1 MAEKPLA
8 LLGEGGVGPLAQLLA
23 EAAGSARMCASEG
36 RTRVASDIVRCA
48 KCGTTKSKSGCPE
61 SWPEHVDM
69 APVTEPRTPPREF
82 EAKLAAALPMV
93 VTLGGLG
100 CADGMRPAGALL
112 PAGIEAK
119 LLSPTR
125 GGGGDDDEDEDEEG
139 APRRKAKAKP
149 AAKKVSPLL
158 LTTCPRARA
167 ARV

>member
-69 APVTEPRTPPREF
+69 ATVTEPRTPPREF

-119 LLSPTR
+119 LLSR
-125 GGGGDDDEDEDEEG
+125 EETQ
-139 APRRKAKAKP
+139 RFE
-149 AAKKVSPLL
+149 
-158 LTTCPRARA
+158 RACVTA
-167 ARV
+167 ARSAEQASCRGLKYGRALCC

>member
-1 MAEKPLA
+1 
-8 LLGEGGVGPLAQLLA
+8 
-23 EAAGSARMCASEG
+23 
-36 RTRVASDIVRCA
+36 
-48 KCGTTKSKSGCPE
+48 
-61 SWPEHVDM
+61 M

-125 GGGGDDDEDEDEEG
+125 GGGGDEDEDEDEEG

-158 LTTCPRARA
+158 LTTCPRRVCDASPSPSHRSGRWTGCSAR
-167 ARV
+167 RRRRSRRPVSYTHLTLPTILLV